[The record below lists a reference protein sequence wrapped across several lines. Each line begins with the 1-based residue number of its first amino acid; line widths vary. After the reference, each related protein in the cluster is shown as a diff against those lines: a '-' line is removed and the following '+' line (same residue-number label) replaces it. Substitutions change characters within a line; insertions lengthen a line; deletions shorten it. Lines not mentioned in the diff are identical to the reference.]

1 MGKNHALA
9 VIGVCAALTFS
20 ASAQSVVAPISIDPA
35 IARLQDRVDDLE
47 RQLRQ
52 ATGDNERLQRE
63 RDLARADVARLEKL
77 VNDLLAEQA
86 AAQAAAQAEPAPAS
100 PSAAKPPGPA
110 PKPTPAPKPAPPA
123 ATQTPGTAGPPVVE
137 PAPEAAPPPAASAE
151 SAAAYRAVR
160 LQLMR
165 GDAAG
170 AEAGLR
176 QWIEQYPADPLAP
189 EAKYWLGQTLL
200 GRSANEEAAKV
211 FVELLRSH
219 TSAPIAPDAMGR
231 LGVALTRMGQ
241 KAKGCAAFADVA
253 RRFPNAAPA
262 VKARAREEA
271 SKANCPAG

>member
-20 ASAQSVVAPISIDPA
+20 ASAQSVVAPITVDPA
-35 IARLQDRVDDLE
+35 VTRLQDRVDDLE
-47 RQLRQ
+47 RQVRQ

-86 AAQAAAQAEPAPAS
+86 AAQAAAQAEPAPAA
-100 PSAAKPPGPA
+100 PAATKPA
-110 PKPTPAPKPAPPA
+110 PQPKPAPPAPPPPA
-123 ATQTPGTAGPPVVE
+123 ATQTPPAAGAPIVEQTPSATAPT
-137 PAPEAAPPPAASAE
+137 PPAAAE